1 MSAGVSGSTSSGVLT
16 SESSRMLSFGP
27 EIRREPERL
36 VALSKFTQLSAKVRC
51 SHMSFI

>member
-1 MSAGVSGSTSSGVLT
+1 MRAAVAGDTSSVALT